1 MKNLT
6 FSFLLLLPFFTFAQ
20 VETIDSTQ
28 LTQTIQPEIVAV
40 DGSPI
45 DTVDY
50 LSMKNPIRASLYS
63 AILPGMGQI
72 YNKKWWKAPLVWGL
86 LGTGAGFVIYYN
98 NQYKE
103 YRGYYLDKLYGYELE
118 NPTLNGMSIEQLAN
132 IQDDRKR
139 SRDYAIALTAL
150 AYILNI
156 LDATVDAH
164 LFGIKKDPDLS
175 LKPSVIQN
183 FKTSDLAMGFGL
195 SYKF

>member
-6 FSFLLLLPFFTFAQ
+6 FIILFLPFLTFAQ
-20 VETIDSTQ
+20 VETADSTQ
-28 LTQTIQPEIVAV
+28 LTQPIQPEIVAV
-40 DGSPI
+40 DDSVI
-45 DTVDY
+45 DTIDY

-72 YNKKWWKAPLVWGL
+72 YNKKWWKAPLVWGI

-118 NPTLNGMSIEQLAN
+118 NPTLNNMSIEQLAN

-150 AYILNI
+150 GYILNI

-183 FKTSDLAMGFGL
+183 FKTSDLAMGFGV